1 MTETP
6 LRNSLSKPP
15 VKALI
20 FDLMG
25 TCLDWHSTVSPVLE
39 DALASAGTGPTF
51 NALSW
56 RHAFFD
62 EIHGRFKDGLP
73 QEDIDDTHRR
83 TLLALLRG
91 RAMDDDKIEACVNS
105 WHSQTGESHILIHS
119 SCYLG
124 FCTESHKRGQ
134 MSRQLCHCSDPSM
147 MCRLLAIILPAMSD
161 LY

>member
-1 MTETP
+1 MTESP
-6 LRNSLSKPP
+6 PSNPLSKPP

-25 TCLDWHSTVSPVLE
+25 TCLDWHTTVSPVLE
-39 DALASAGTGPTF
+39 DALASSASAGPTF

-62 EIHGRFKDGLP
+62 EIHARFKAGLP

-91 RAMDDDKIEACVNS
+91 RPMNDDKIEACVNS
-105 WHSQTGESHILIHS
+105 WHSQTGKSHILIRPG
-119 SCYLG
+119 CYLG
-124 FCTESHKRGQ
+124 ACADVPRAWPDVTAA
-134 MSRQLCHCSDPSM
+134 LP
-147 MCRLLAIILPAMSD
+147 ILRSKYD
-161 LY
+161 V